1 MTALRSELANIR
13 SSIKLFKMLNGR
25 NPRSLTELI
34 DKEIMLPARIGSD
47 RYSSSI
53 FDRKYLVPNAVDQ
66 KGHILDAFGNR
77 FQYNPV
83 NAEVKASTKGYED
96 W

>member
-13 SSIKLFKMLNGR
+13 SSIKLFKMLNGH
-25 NPRSLTELI
+25 NPGNLSELTE
-34 DKEIMLPARIGSD
+34 KEIMLPARIGSNL
-47 RYSSSI
+47 YSGSI
-53 FDRKYLVPNAVDQ
+53 FNRKYLVPNAVDQ